1 MGPAICLF
9 FFAAANCLAGEVAN
23 VTLVVNDR
31 SPVSRRL
38 ANFYADWHGLGPQ
51 QLCHIATGEVE
62 SISRADFDKEISGPL
77 KDCLRRTGRVEST
90 YYVVL
95 TQGMPIR
102 VSAQTRGDWHVT
114 DGASVDSEVA
124 LLYLELHGAKLKRE
138 GPLDN
143 PFYRRK
149 EQVFAHPAMP
159 IYLVTRLAGYSFE
172 DARRAVER
180 CRGAKNTGKVVLDLK
195 ADNDEEGNNWLRDAG
210 ILLPEDRVLIDVTPG
225 VVSNVR
231 DVIGYASWGSND
243 RARKSRK
250 SGMAWLPGA
259 IATEFVSSNGRTLK
273 MPPYNWTLGRW
284 EDSKSHYAGSPQS
297 MMLDYV
303 WEGASGVSGNVDEPY
318 LSMTARPDQLFAAY
332 LSGRN
337 LAESFYLALPA
348 LSWQSIVV
356 GDPLCRLES
365 R

>member
-1 MGPAICLF
+1 MLYLNALLV
-9 FFAAANCLAGEVAN
+9 FAAAISIAGDAAN

-38 ANFYADWHGLGPQ
+38 ADFYSNWHRLAPK
-51 QLCHIATGEVE
+51 QLCHISTSEAE
-62 SISRADFDKEISGPL
+62 SIYRPQFDKEIAGPL
-77 KDCLRRTGRVEST
+77 KDCLLQNGRVEST

-102 VSAQTRGDWHVT
+102 VNAEKVGAWPVT

-124 LLYLELHGAKLKRE
+124 LLYLELHGAKIKRE

-149 EQVFAHPAMP
+149 ELVFAHPAVP

-172 DARRAVER
+172 DAKHSVER
-180 CRGAKNTGKVVLDLK
+180 CRGARNIGKIVLDLK
-195 ADNDEEGNNWLRDAG
+195 ADNDEDGNNWLRDAG
-210 ILLPEDRVLIDVTPG
+210 ILLPEDRVLIDVTPKVLSG
-225 VVSNVR
+225 VK

-243 RARKSRK
+243 RARKSRN
-250 SGMAWLPGA
+250 SGMTWLPGA

-273 MPPYNWTLGRW
+273 MPPYNWTLGNW
-284 EDSKSHYAGSPQS
+284 SDSKSHFAGSPQS

-303 WEGASGVSGNVDEPY
+303 WEGVSGVSGNVDEPY
-318 LSMTARPDQLFAAY
+318 LSLTVRPDQLFAAY

-337 LAESFYLALPA
+337 LAESFYIALPG
-348 LSWQSIVV
+348 LSWQSIII
-356 GDPLCRLES
+356 GDPLCKLES